1 MARLSDDCF
10 AAGGDLLTVAAAL
23 ARIDERVAAAVEIET
38 VPLARAAGRVL
49 ARDLVAPID
58 LPPYANSAVDGY
70 VLAHTDLAPGRRHG
84 TAGRRPGGRRSSA
97 RPQAATRR
105 GDPGVH
111 RRADAGGRRHRDD
124 AGGLRRRSGTGAAQT
139 GIARGANR
147 RLAGEDVARGM
158 VAIAAGRRLGPAELG
173 LAAALGQSALP
184 VFRTLRVALL
194 STGDEV
200 REPGLPLPPGTIY
213 DANRFILAALLTGLG
228 CAVSDFG
235 IRPDREAALAD
246 TIAAARVGHDLIVTS
261 GGVSTGD
268 EDHVRAAI
276 ERQGSL
282 HFWRLAIKPGRPV
295 ALGQVGGVPLIG
307 LPGNPG
313 RRGRYLCRV
322 ARPLILKLAGA
333 VAAAPRLYPV
343 RAGFAYKKKPGR
355 REYLRARPRAP
366 RRRGPRRHPV
376 RARRGRD
383 HLVDRPLGRAC
394 RRRRADAPAR
404 RRQHRRFSAVC
415 RGHRV
420 RILYFA
426 WLRARIGR
434 AEENLAV
441 PPEVRDVKGLL
452 DWLGGGA
459 APITPRRWRTVPPF
473 GLRSITTMS
482 GSITRCGKATRSR
495 SSRR

>member
-70 VLAHTDLAPGRRHG
+70 ALAHADLAPAGATVLPVGGRAAAGHPLDRKLRPG
-84 TAGRRPGGRRSSA
+84 EAIRVFTGAPMPEGADTVMMQEDCVVEAGRVRLKP
-97 RPQAATRR
+97 
-105 GDPGVH
+105 
-111 RRADAGGRRHRDD
+111 
-124 AGGLRRRSGTGAAQT
+124 
-139 GIARGANR
+139 GIAKGANR

-307 LPGNPG
+307 LPGNPVAAVVTFAV
-313 RRGRYLCRV
+313 L

-355 REYLRARPRAP
+355 REYLRARLE
-366 RRRGPRRHPV
+366 
-376 RARRGRD
+376 RD
-383 HLVDRPLGRAC
+383 
-394 RRRRADAPAR
+394 
-404 RRQHRRFSAVC
+404 
-415 RGHRV
+415 
-420 RILYFA
+420 
-426 WLRARIGR
+426 
-434 AEENLAV
+434 
-441 PPEVRDVKGLL
+441 
-452 DWLGGGA
+452 GA
-459 APITPRRWRTVPPF
+459 ALVAIRFERDGAGIISSIVRSD
-473 GLRSITTMS
+473 GLVVVDEPTRELAA
-482 GSITRCGKATRSR
+482 GSIVDFLPFAEVIA
-495 SSRR
+495 

>member
-38 VPLARAAGRVL
+38 VPLAGAAGRVL

-70 VLAHTDLAPGRRHG
+70 ALAHADLAPAGAPVLPVGGRAAAGHPLDRKLRPG
-84 TAGRRPGGRRSSA
+84 EAIRVFTGAPMPEGADTVMMQEDCVVEAGRVRLKP
-97 RPQAATRR
+97 
-105 GDPGVH
+105 
-111 RRADAGGRRHRDD
+111 
-124 AGGLRRRSGTGAAQT
+124 
-139 GIARGANR
+139 GIAKGANR

-173 LAAALGQSALP
+173 LAAALGQSALA

-307 LPGNPG
+307 LPGNPVAAVVTFAV
-313 RRGRYLCRV
+313 L

-355 REYLRARPRAP
+355 REYLRARLE
-366 RRRGPRRHPV
+366 
-376 RARRGRD
+376 RD
-383 HLVDRPLGRAC
+383 
-394 RRRRADAPAR
+394 
-404 RRQHRRFSAVC
+404 
-415 RGHRV
+415 
-420 RILYFA
+420 
-426 WLRARIGR
+426 
-434 AEENLAV
+434 
-441 PPEVRDVKGLL
+441 
-452 DWLGGGA
+452 GA
-459 APITPRRWRTVPPF
+459 ALVAIRFERDGAGIISSIVRSD
-473 GLRSITTMS
+473 GLVVVDEPTRELAA
-482 GSITRCGKATRSR
+482 GSIVDFLPFAEVIG
-495 SSRR
+495 